1 MPTPNERKALWFLA
15 IVALSGT
22 AVRLTRSSAP
32 PPTSAQGEALARQLQ
47 RVDSVRAARR
57 AEQSPRSARGR
68 RATGAK
74 ERTPPDASTATTSPE
89 PVARARAPAGGASGP
104 RALVDLDRATV
115 EEIETL
121 PGIGP
126 ALARR
131 IVANRDSGGAFGAI
145 DAICD
150 VRGVGPKLAERLRPL
165 VTFTGPRRPVSDAC
179 GGPDSAPRKRR
190 RPAVADRSKSF

>member
-1 MPTPNERKALWFLA
+1 VPTPNERKALWFLA

-22 AVRLTRSSAP
+22 AVRLMRSSET
-32 PPTSAQGEALARQLQ
+32 PPTSVQGAALERQLA

-57 AEQSPRSARGR
+57 AEQGTRSVGR
-68 RATGAK
+68 RRGSPGDRRQA
-74 ERTPPDASTATTSPE
+74 PDASMPQPPPASMPRLQSPAAE
-89 PVARARAPAGGASGP
+89 PRGP
-104 RALVDLDRATV
+104 PPPVDLDRATAA
-115 EEIETL
+115 EIEAL

-131 IVANRDSGGAFGAI
+131 IVAHRDSAGAFGAL
-145 DAICD
+145 DALCD

-179 GGPDSAPRKRR
+179 GGPGSASRKRR
-190 RPAVADRSKSF
+190 RPVTADRSKSF